1 MLFFLASVAMMVVIQ
16 QARLV
21 GCPRHWAHYFLAL
34 LAACWLLRTMQPQ
47 RRHLPSLI
55 LLLVLCVPQ
64 IQGFLAATKID
75 ARHAFSGGKET
86 ADFIRRAGMQDLPLV
101 AGPGMALTVSVYLH
115 RPFYNM
121 ETEEV
126 EETVSFNAR
135 RRAFSLNQFLDK
147 AITVS
152 REHHGPVTV
161 VLCLYQDL
169 PPLPPGV
176 EAQRLFMSRPSVV
189 GEERFVVYRLNAH

>member
-1 MLFFLASVAMMVVIQ
+1 
-16 QARLV
+16 
-21 GCPRHWAHYFLAL
+21 
-34 LAACWLLRTMQPQ
+34 LRRVEPQ

-55 LLLVLCVPQ
+55 LLVVLCVAQ
-64 IQGFLAATKID
+64 IQGFLVATKVD
-75 ARHAFSGGKET
+75 ARAAFSGGKET

-101 AGPGMALTVSVYLH
+101 AGPGMALTVAVYLH

-135 RRAFSLNQFLDK
+135 RRNFSLNQFLDK
-147 AITVS
+147 AIAVS

-161 VLCLYQDL
+161 VLCLYTQL
-169 PPLPPGV
+169 PPVPAGV
-176 EAQRLFMSRPSVV
+176 EARLLFTSRAPVV
-189 GEERFVVYRLNAH
+189 GDERFVVYRLEAH